1 MNGVARG
8 FDEREEWS
16 NYEMNNYFGYFCNF
30 LLT

>member
-1 MNGVARG
+1 MNGVAWG
-8 FDEREEWS
+8 FDERVRRS